1 MLGRL
6 IETWFERGA
15 LVGKFKLNATPE
27 GKKAEGMV
35 ARGEITG
42 ISAGYRVEDWEI
54 TDEDGDVVDEASVR
68 WDDDLT
74 FTATRWQLFEA
85 SLAGV
90 PADASAAVRSMM
102 SRGGNAVVD
111 IRARMRARQ
120 RIVMRRRRHG

>member
-6 IETWFERGA
+6 IDSWFERGA

-27 GKKAEGMV
+27 GKKAEGMGR
-35 ARGEITG
+35 ARRDHRHQRRLSRRGLG
-42 ISAGYRVEDWEI
+42 
-54 TDEDGDVVDEASVR
+54 
-68 WDDDLT
+68 

-85 SLAGV
+85 SLVGV

-102 SRGGNAVVD
+102 SRGRAPVAD